1 MLLQRFGKIDIKFCS
16 QLGFTQ
22 ILLNTVLKFCAIVCY
37 NLYEIN
43 NLCILH
49 NERRITLSIWY
60 GIACVISIVLLI
72 VCTVFYRKENKWLFW
87 LFLAV
92 TVTDF
97 GYFALSVS
105 PNLEIALAANSF
117 AYCGS
122 VFLPIFILMI
132 IANLCRLEVPR
143 RIMLS
148 MFCVA
153 FVIFVI
159 ATSGWYSDVYYTAV
173 DIAQVG
179 KSTVLVKEYGVLHP
193 VYKMYII
200 AGLLAMIGVLA
211 YSFVRRNDKNI
222 GVSIYLSVLVAIN
235 IGIWFGETIFKSRF
249 EFLSVS
255 YIITEVLL
263 LLFYSIVSRLINQ
276 LAAQDQSAEKDE
288 TTDTDTEEII
298 YFDNI
303 NIEDLDISGIEL
315 LSDRERDVFAL
326 MLSGKKRKDIAE
338 MLYVSEST
346 IKKHSSSIYKKLR
359 VENKKELMKKVY
371 AAVNG

>member
-1 MLLQRFGKIDIKFCS
+1 M
-16 QLGFTQ
+16 
-22 ILLNTVLKFCAIVCY
+22 
-37 NLYEIN
+37 
-43 NLCILH
+43 
-49 NERRITLSIWY
+49 SIWY

-105 PNLEIALAANSF
+105 PNLEIAMAANSF

-132 IANLCRLEVPR
+132 IANLCRLEIPR

-211 YSFVRRNDKNI
+211 YSFVRRKDKNI

-276 LAAQDQSAEKDE
+276 LAAQDQSAEKDG

-371 AAVNG
+371 TAVNG